1 MCSSDLKASQGTSH
15 DSSVSN
21 NSASIT
27 PVLEEHDPEDV
38 PMPDYILDQVDHIE
52 DNTQKLLK
60 LVNTLVERQN
70 DTSEQLQK
78 LMAQNKDLHINLKS
92 YQSVTGTVEDYPD
105 STIMFFEKKKKKKKK

>member
-1 MCSSDLKASQGTSH
+1 
-15 DSSVSN
+15 
-21 NSASIT
+21 
-27 PVLEEHDPEDV
+27 
-38 PMPDYILDQVDHIE
+38 MPDYILDQVDHIE

-105 STIMFFEKKKKKKKK
+105 STIMFFEKKKKKKEKINYFIKRVNTDFLFLLVYYHYAVCVHMYCIVCYIIK